1 VPGVAVTGAPQ
12 IPSRYKWI
20 ALSNTTLGMLMAT
33 LNATSLIIALPVIFR
48 GIQLN
53 PLDPANFGYLLWM
66 LMGYMLVT
74 AVLVVTLGRLGDMFG
89 RVRMYNL
96 GFVIFTLGA
105 IGASAAWSTGSAGA
119 IELIAMRMLQSVGG
133 AMLMA
138 NSAAILTDAFPDTQR
153 GMALGINQM
162 AGLTGSFLGILVGG
176 VISQL
181 GWRWVF
187 LFNVPIGVLGTAWA
201 YWRLREIGIHTPQR
215 IDWLGNVT
223 FAAGLAML
231 LVGITYG
238 ISPYGSSA
246 MGWTNP
252 FVIGMIGGGV
262 LVLLAFCF
270 IEPRVAAPMFNMSL
284 FRIRPF
290 AAGNL
295 AGLLSAI
302 GRGGLQFMLIMWL
315 QGIWLPIH
323 GYDFRVTP
331 LWSGI
336 YMIPSTV
343 GFIIAGPLSGWL
355 SDKYGARPFAT
366 GGMLLAAAS
375 FGLMMLLPADF
386 AYPVFAL
393 VLLLNGIAFGMFA
406 APNTA
411 GIMNS
416 VPARYRG
423 AASGMRSTFQNTGTP
438 LSIGVFFSLMIV
450 GLTASVPHALL
461 TGLTANHVPTS
472 LAARLAALP
481 PVGYLFASFLGY
493 NPLQTLLGP
502 HVLSSLPA
510 ANAARLTSRTFFP
523 GLIAAPFKQ
532 GLVIVLSFSIV
543 MCLIA
548 AVASWMRGG
557 RYVHKEDEGTESVS
571 RATPSP
577 GGHAPTGARAAM

>member
-1 VPGVAVTGAPQ
+1 MRSVALAQSPQ
-12 IPSRYKWI
+12 VARRYKWI
-20 ALSNTTLGMLMAT
+20 ALSNTTLGMLMAA

-48 GIQLN
+48 GIKLD

-89 RVRMYNL
+89 RVRTYNL
-96 GFVIFTLGA
+96 GFVIFTVGA
-105 IGASAAWSTGSAGA
+105 VGASAAWSTGTSGA
-119 IELIAMRMLQSVGG
+119 IELIAMRMVQSVGG

-162 AGLTGSFLGILVGG
+162 AALAGSFLGILVGG
-176 VISQL
+176 VVSQL

-187 LFNVPIGVLGTAWA
+187 LFNVPIGLFGTLWA
-201 YWRLREIGIHTPQR
+201 YSRLREIGIHTPQR
-215 IDWLGNVT
+215 IDWLGNIT
-223 FAAGLAML
+223 FAAGLAMV

-238 ISPYGSSA
+238 ITPYGSSA

-252 FVIGMIGGGV
+252 FVIAMLGGGI
-262 LVLLAFCF
+262 LMLLAFGV

-295 AGLLSAI
+295 AGLLSAV

-315 QGIWLPIH
+315 QGVWLPIH
-323 GYDFRVTP
+323 GYDFTITP

-336 YMIPSTV
+336 CMIPSTA

-355 SDKYGARPFAT
+355 SDKFGARPFAT
-366 GGMLLAAAS
+366 GGMVLAASS
-375 FGLMMLLPADF
+375 FALMMLLPADF
-386 AYPVFAL
+386 AYPVFAA
-393 VLLLNGIAFGMFA
+393 VLLLNGISFGMFA
-406 APNTA
+406 APNAA

-416 VPARYRG
+416 VPARHRG

-450 GLTASVPHALL
+450 GLSASVPHALL
-461 TGLTANHVPTS
+461 TGLTASKVPVS
-472 LAARLAALP
+472 VAAHLAALP

-493 NPLQTLLGP
+493 NPLQTLVGP

-510 ANAARLTSRTFFP
+510 ADAARITSRTFFP
-523 GLIAAPFKQ
+523 ELIAAPFKQ
-532 GLVIVLSFSIV
+532 GLVVVLSFSIA
-543 MCLIA
+543 MCLVA
-548 AVASWMRGG
+548 AVASWMRGA
-557 RYVHKEDEGTESVS
+557 RYVHQEVESPTRIN
-571 RATPSP
+571 RA
-577 GGHAPTGARAAM
+577 ARAAGGDPPAQKRAAM